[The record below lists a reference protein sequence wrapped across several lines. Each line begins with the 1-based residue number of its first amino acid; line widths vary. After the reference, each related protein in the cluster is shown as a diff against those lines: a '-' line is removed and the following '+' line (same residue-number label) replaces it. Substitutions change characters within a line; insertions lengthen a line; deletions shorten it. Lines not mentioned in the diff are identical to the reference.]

1 MELMGKEKKKKFIIT
16 MIIITV
22 CATMVNYGLYNILAT
37 YVVQPEDVYMGVQMN
52 IISLVIIITVVTVI
66 MIVIIPKDTT
76 NELIMYM
83 EGKKN
88 IEENTLTPE
97 QQVQDMVDNDNDVI
111 NDDNNDFITDTK
123 K

>member
-1 MELMGKEKKKKFIIT
+1 MELIGKEKKKKFIIT

-76 NELIMYM
+76 NELLAYM

-88 IEENTLTPE
+88 IEQNTLTPE
-97 QQVQDMVDNDNDVI
+97 QQVQDMIDDNDV
-111 NDDNNDFITDTK
+111 DNNDFITDTK